1 RRAWPRGVPNRARY
15 PIKRES
21 DAILE
26 LGDGIV
32 NYLANRALSSSSIED
47 KEKFEQVGAYLL
59 TAYMRLGSISAA
71 SLAKRHEAALIK
83 KLDEALGALA
93 MQIEISVDLAARH
106 PGVSAIG
113 LQHLLEAFRAYR
125 GDVENL

>member
-1 RRAWPRGVPNRARY
+1 EPHDFWNLAGRAGRWGDEFQGNIVCIDPEDRRAWPRGVPNRARY

-93 MQIEISVDLAARH
+93 KQIE
-106 PGVSAIG
+106 
-113 LQHLLEAFRAYR
+113 
-125 GDVENL
+125 